1 MINYDQSGIRECD
14 RYCGKLANPSMCWEK
29 GIFIDPLKAQEDLGL
44 TKKIFWFAIFTL
56 IEQQKIN
63 ISELPYVAIYP
74 AAIVL
79 SKHQGSINER

>member
-1 MINYDQSGIRECD
+1 MINQELENAIAIVENWLIPQCV
-14 RYCGKLANPSMCWEK
+14 GKRVFFINPS
-29 GIFIDPLKAQEDLGL
+29 KAQEDLGL
-44 TKKIFWFAIFTL
+44 TEKIFWFAIFTL

-63 ISELPYVAIYP
+63 VSGLDYMAIYP